1 MHEHTCQKATLL
13 YYFFHFIFSTG
24 LVLLKNSELLMSEH
38 FTLDVMRTLSI
49 ECVNIFLSKEIS
61 DGAIGYMIFSPD
73 VKSKYVCPCQK

>member
-38 FTLDVMRTLSI
+38 FTLDVMNLYN
-49 ECVNIFLSKEIS
+49 ELMNYLNEITFPQYFKLLRCT
-61 DGAIGYMIFSPD
+61 GVYFFSG
-73 VKSKYVCPCQK
+73 S